1 MALRLPRLSGLVEL
15 DLGLSFLN
23 YSKFIG
29 AMMKHMLISPRFSGA
44 FQSLEIVK
52 FGLNAE
58 SYLAWFHADSDSI
71 RPLLYFFRIKII
83 DIVMPEP
90 VILSTERR
98 SLIIVYRTDTTRG

>member
-1 MALRLPRLSGLVEL
+1 VEL
-15 DLGLSFLN
+15 DLGLGFLDH
-23 YSKFIG
+23 SKFIG

-71 RPLLYFFRIKII
+71 RPLLYFLESRLF
-83 DIVMPEP
+83 DVVMPEP

-98 SLIIVYRTDTTRG
+98 SLIVVYRTDTTRG